1 VIPERKLTTSQRKKL
16 NAEVERLAAF
26 TGLVPSLTVD

>member
-26 TGLVPSLTVD
+26 TGLAPSLTVG